1 MKGFCLRDTLLVMGI
16 CLLFAAVG
24 VVVCVW
30 LWHAVEAGQHD
41 METIPSMRPG
51 RASPATQSTLMFV
64 LFFLLACAATAAC
77 VAGAAFTYYL
87 YHKSHR

>member
-24 VVVCVW
+24 VAACIW
-30 LWHAVEAGQHD
+30 LWHAVQAGQHD
-41 METIPSMRPG
+41 MATMNNYASRRVSM
-51 RASPATQSTLMFV
+51 AAQSTGMLV

-77 VAGAAFTYYL
+77 VAGAVFTYYL
-87 YHKSHR
+87 YYKSHR